1 MTLTLL
7 DDIRDEAGQFLG
19 RELTDAEWREALPQ
33 AQRKL
38 HAIISVEGDAN
49 GERRKS
55 YYLAQLVKE
64 FVIIGAFLR
73 RQRESAE
80 RNDPY
85 EIAQT
90 YA

>member
-1 MTLTLL
+1 M
-7 DDIRDEAGQFLG
+7 IEDEVREQASEYLG
-19 RELTDAEWREALPQ
+19 RELTDAEWREALPK

-38 HAIISVEGDAN
+38 DVIISLEGDAG
-49 GERRKS
+49 GERRKP
-55 YYLAQLVKE
+55 YYIAQLVKE

-85 EIAQT
+85 EVAQT

>member
-1 MTLTLL
+1 ML
-7 DDIRDEAGQFLG
+7 DEIRDEAGQFLG
-19 RELTDAEWREALPQ
+19 RELTDAEWRDALPQ

-38 HAIISVEGDAN
+38 DTIISVEGDAN
-49 GERRKS
+49 GERCKP

-64 FVIIGAFLR
+64 FVIIGVFLR